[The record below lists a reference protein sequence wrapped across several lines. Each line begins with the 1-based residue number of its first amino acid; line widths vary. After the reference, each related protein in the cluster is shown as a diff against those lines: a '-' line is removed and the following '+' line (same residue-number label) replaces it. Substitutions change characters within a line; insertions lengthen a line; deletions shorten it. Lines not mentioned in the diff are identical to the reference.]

1 MTANG
6 AQIRAHPHPRC
17 LLCGAEG
24 LVLYRELE
32 DRLFGAPGRW
42 RMRRCPNPN
51 CGILWLD
58 PMPLPEDIGQAYQA
72 YYTHAETKR
81 DRNPHLQKL
90 FNQVRSGYLAQRY
103 GYPPE
108 GRKMVQRLLG
118 LLVRLHPARKASL
131 DFDVM
136 HLPYRPAGKLLEV
149 GSGSGKFLESMRR
162 LGWHVEGVDF
172 DPHAVKCAR
181 EKGLPV
187 VLGTLESQRYPDGS
201 FDAVVMSHVIEHVH
215 DPEGLLREC
224 RRILRSR
231 GQITVVTPNAKS
243 LGHRVFGADWRGLEP
258 PRHLQ
263 VFTPLALRT
272 LAEKAGFNRLRV
284 SVTIRSARE
293 ICRASRSIRRGQL
306 SPRCRILESVTA
318 AAFHFAELGTSLVQ
332 PDAGEEIVLIA
343 WK

>member
-1 MTANG
+1 M
-6 AQIRAHPHPRC
+6 
-17 LLCGAEG
+17 
-24 LVLYRELE
+24 
-32 DRLFGAPGRW
+32 
-42 RMRRCPNPN
+42 
-51 CGILWLD
+51 
-58 PMPLPEDIGQAYQA
+58 
-72 YYTHAETKR
+72 
-81 DRNPHLQKL
+81 
-90 FNQVRSGYLAQRY
+90 
-103 GYPPE
+103 
-108 GRKMVQRLLG
+108 
-118 LLVRLHPARKASL
+118 
-131 DFDVM
+131 
-136 HLPYRPAGKLLEV
+136 
-149 GSGSGKFLESMRR
+149 
-162 LGWHVEGVDF
+162 
-172 DPHAVKCAR
+172 
-181 EKGLPV
+181 

-272 LAEKAGFNRLRV
+272 LAEKAGFNRPRV
-284 SVTIRSARE
+284 SVTIRSAWE

-306 SPRCRILESVTA
+306 SPRCKILESVAA